1 MGVRFPVEIFPILS
15 FLTLLVGLSI
25 TYGIAV
31 GLKHI
36 PPFVPYISYTGTYGP
51 EDGIF
56 TIVMFIATFLLQIFL
71 LIRFKQ
77 VYDGNSM
84 KGVRKIIIHIINW
97 VSALCGVVSGLG
109 TLMVGSYRVT
119 ENKSVHNLGVNIG
132 FSIMIYI
139 VLQTAIGPFIRPR
152 LRFRWLIFIIRIIII
167 ILIIMSGAIF
177 MGAKVDELENI
188 DFIRNYLPNIME
200 WLLYG
205 LIEGFFLTFI
215 PEFRKLNMVFHFE
228 FKDNN
233 NIRMKYDINSE
244 NHLSVKLLENF

>member
-1 MGVRFPVEIFPILS
+1 
-15 FLTLLVGLSI
+15 
-25 TYGIAV
+25 
-31 GLKHI
+31 
-36 PPFVPYISYTGTYGP
+36 
-51 EDGIF
+51 
-56 TIVMFIATFLLQIFL
+56 
-71 LIRFKQ
+71 
-77 VYDGNSM
+77 
-84 KGVRKIIIHIINW
+84 
-97 VSALCGVVSGLG
+97 
-109 TLMVGSYRVT
+109 
-119 ENKSVHNLGVNIG
+119 
-132 FSIMIYI
+132 
-139 VLQTAIGPFIRPR
+139 
-152 LRFRWLIFIIRIIII
+152 
-167 ILIIMSGAIF
+167 MSGAIF